1 MRIYRKID
9 KTVKMHTAA
18 IKVYILVVFS
28 QFPAYKHH
36 FRKFWCFF
44 FSLTKKK
51 TRENSAVLRCA
62 KKKLQN
68 LASVHSNR
76 SETSLEHRPK
86 ILLPWKRQF
95 SSRCWAMASKG
106 LEMWQKIELS
116 ASVETLFSGVYYR
129 WLLLGSWLSCNAAR
143 SKSPNRKGQGK
154 NIPIQ
159 T

>member
-86 ILLPWKRQF
+86 ILLPWKGQLVPDIGP
-95 SSRCWAMASKG
+95 WP
-106 LEMWQKIELS
+106 QKDEKCDKKFELS
-116 ASVETLFSGVYYR
+116 ASVDTLFFGV
-129 WLLLGSWLSCNAAR
+129 N
-143 SKSPNRKGQGK
+143 
-154 NIPIQ
+154 
-159 T
+159 